1 MQASVAGVDLRQ
13 RLGRDLED
21 LELAA
26 ARESSSDDEPM
37 GVTDAGVEVD
47 PQSRGGS
54 DAEEDE
60 HKPTGIGILAP
71 PPDSDEGAMPHFQ
84 AQVMQ
89 CIEAGERGVKLTLWR
104 VLQKWRM

>member
-1 MQASVAGVDLRQ
+1 MHRQVCVAGVDLRQ

-37 GVTDAGVEVD
+37 GVTDQEAEQD
-47 PQSRGGS
+47 ARSRGGN

-60 HKPTGIGILAP
+60 QIPTGIGILAP
-71 PPDSDEGAMPHFQ
+71 PPDSDEGTMLC
-84 AQVMQ
+84 V
-89 CIEAGERGVKLTLWR
+89 
-104 VLQKWRM
+104 